1 MDALFSF
8 SSKVVLY
15 AGAFCT
21 SIFAA
26 LVLEPEQQGYFFTF
40 LSLAAAYVFVELGLS
55 SAVINFCGHEVVEIR
70 KSVSVERV
78 QRAKARLV
86 GFGRLV
92 IGWFMAGGVVFGVA
106 LVGVGL
112 VLFAG
117 EGASA
122 SAPLLPWLALCFV
135 LMLDVALLAFF
146 FLMEGLN
153 EVRTVYAYRTLK
165 ALILNGVMWLALFQ
179 GYGLWAVS
187 IGYAATLPVSLYYIL
202 VVKRDL
208 FQQFKSPVAG
218 SPISWKKEVLPFQ
231 WRIAVSWMCGY
242 VTSWSITPL
251 TLVMYGAEAAGR
263 VGFTWSIA
271 MGVIAISNSVILF
284 KAPLM
289 SQLVAERNF
298 ALLDRVALKYGGASV
313 ILAALGGSGVLALTA
328 ILNLFG
334 FDFAERMLS
343 IEVAAYLFIGI
354 AVLQVTQ
361 PMAVYLRA
369 HKREP
374 FLVVSI
380 GFSILFILLVVGLR
394 GMMGLT
400 SITLAYLL
408 TCLFFVLPVGSFIF
422 FRCRRRWHASV

>member
-1 MDALFSF
+1 
-8 SSKVVLY
+8 
-15 AGAFCT
+15 
-21 SIFAA
+21 
-26 LVLEPEQQGYFFTF
+26 
-40 LSLAAAYVFVELGLS
+40 
-55 SAVINFCGHEVVEIR
+55 
-70 KSVSVERV
+70 
-78 QRAKARLV
+78 
-86 GFGRLV
+86 
-92 IGWFMAGGVVFGVA
+92 
-106 LVGVGL
+106 
-112 VLFAG
+112 
-117 EGASA
+117 
-122 SAPLLPWLALCFV
+122 
-135 LMLDVALLAFF
+135 
-146 FLMEGLN
+146 MEGLN

-284 KAPLM
+284 KAPQM

-298 ALLDRVALKYGGASV
+298 ALLDRVALTYGGASV